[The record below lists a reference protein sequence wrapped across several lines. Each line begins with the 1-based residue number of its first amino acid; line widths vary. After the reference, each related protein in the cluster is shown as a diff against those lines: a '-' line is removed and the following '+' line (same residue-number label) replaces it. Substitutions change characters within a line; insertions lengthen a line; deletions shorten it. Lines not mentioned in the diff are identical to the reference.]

1 MSVKATVNTD
11 DALEAVKQVQAYV
24 NDIAESASK
33 FQSEVMSVYEA
44 TNMPIVNQIHQTAL
58 KLSDNMKVTKE
69 SMETVLT
76 IMEKYKEEVDE
87 ISEGSDGFEG
97 L

>member
-33 FQSEVMSVYEA
+33 FQNEVMSVYEA